1 MRASFA
7 NGLDLIGYQAG
18 ELVSGQPLSLTLYWQ
33 PAGTIQDD
41 VEVFVQLLDKNQ
53 QAVAGIHSWPLH
65 GAYRIRAWHPDEIM
79 PLTYSLPIPS
89 DLLPGPYR
97 LIAGAFDLTQH
108 RRIPLRTGED
118 QQVLATLKVA
128 LPPDDRIPEITSAV
142 NFGDHI
148 ELSGYTLSP
157 TADGLGLTLFWKALD
172 TPAADYTSFVHVVNA
187 AGEIVAQSDAQ
198 PLQGQYPTSIWSLG
212 ETVVDDK
219 ALTVPPGV
227 YQVYVGWYRTDTQ
240 ERLPLVSTEEDSAD
254 ARYLLGALTLP

>member
-148 ELSGYTLSP
+148 ELSGYTLS
-157 TADGLGLTLFWKALD
+157 LI
-172 TPAADYTSFVHVVNA
+172 H
-187 AGEIVAQSDAQ
+187 I
-198 PLQGQYPTSIWSLG
+198 
-212 ETVVDDK
+212 
-219 ALTVPPGV
+219 
-227 YQVYVGWYRTDTQ
+227 
-240 ERLPLVSTEEDSAD
+240 
-254 ARYLLGALTLP
+254 